1 MGGDAAGGAMAV
13 SAAVEISLQWLCDP
27 CDICLRLGVS
37 GVSDWLTLG
46 HLFLPALQT
55 DEDVGN

>member
-1 MGGDAAGGAMAV
+1 MAV

>member
-1 MGGDAAGGAMAV
+1 MAV
-13 SAAVEISLQWLCDP
+13 SATVEINLQWLCDP
-27 CDICLRLGVS
+27 CDTCSRFGIL

-55 DEDVGN
+55 DEEVGN